1 PRDRGPDAAYLHPAA
16 RLDRRDLAP
25 GRRHRRHEHHA
36 GQHHRAHA
44 RDRHPHGDRGAR
56 RQRAPAVPDRGG
68 GGVHGGRP
76 GRRRRRPRRGAPG
89 ETARHARGAVPAA
102 GPARV
107 RLRVRDRGGVRLHAG
122 AQGRPARPSGGAR
135 RRLMGVRRMAAR
147 RPIVAAALLGGLLA
161 GCMSTP
167 AYERPATPLPSAWR
181 EAALQEDGATLVAA
195 NAEDGLAWPPAA
207 GWRVFGAPELE
218 RLIATA
224 HANNPHLKAA
234 ASRMVQ
240 AEARARAAAADLY
253 PGLTG
258 SGSAGRDGRGGS
270 RLDPSYRTGL
280 QAEYEV
286 DFWGRNRAAVQ
297 SAEAAL
303 EASRFDRETVALSL
317 TAEVATTWFEYLALS
332 DRLSSARQQ
341 LEIAR
346 RVLDLVRAQ
355 AEWGAVS
362 DLRVAQQRNTVAT
375 LEATLP
381 TLERQRAEAGNA
393 LAVLLGLAPQEL
405 ELPPAGSLGAV
416 AVPRLEPGLP
426 AELLQRRPDIRRAE
440 ADLVAANADVHA
452 ARAALFPSIRL
463 TGGAGFASAALSSL
477 FDVGG
482 SFYDLVSG
490 LTAPIFDAGRLR
502 AGHELAK

>member
-1 PRDRGPDAAYLHPAA
+1 M
-16 RLDRRDLAP
+16 
-25 GRRHRRHEHHA
+25 
-36 GQHHRAHA
+36 
-44 RDRHPHGDRGAR
+44 GA
-56 RQRAPAVPDRGG
+56 
-68 GGVHGGRP
+68 
-76 GRRRRRPRRGAPG
+76 
-89 ETARHARGAVPAA
+89 
-102 GPARV
+102 
-107 RLRVRDRGGVRLHAG
+107 L
-122 AQGRPARPSGGAR
+122 
-135 RRLMGVRRMAAR
+135 RMAAR
-147 RPIVAAALLGGLLA
+147 RPVVCAALLGGLLA

-167 AYERPATPLPSAWR
+167 AYQRPATPLPSAWR

-207 GWRVFGAPELE
+207 WWRVFGDPELE

-224 HANNPHLKAA
+224 HANNHDLKAA

-502 AGHELAK
+502 AGHELAKAREEELVHRYRAAIVAAFREVEDALAAAKYLAETEAAQREALAQARTAYDLAEVQYRAGAVDFMTVLDAQRTLFQAEDTLLQTRLARLNAAVALFKALGGGWSEPPDEAAADPTRLDV